1 MPDPTSPLPAEE
13 PGHERRAAVRQRFD
27 WDVACELTSYGVGE
41 RWTAQVRDISV
52 EGLGLVL
59 DRAFESGTV
68 LEVELAS
75 RDGTLAYTV
84 VARVSHSRPLDAG
97 RWLVGCSFVGRVN
110 DDELRDLL

>member
-13 PGHERRAAVRQRFD
+13 PGRERRATVRQRFD

-41 RWTAQVRDISV
+41 RWTAQVLDISA
-52 EGLGLVL
+52 EGLGLGL
-59 DRAFESGTV
+59 DRVFESGTV

-84 VARVSHSRPLDAG
+84 VARVSHSRPFGEG
-97 RWLVGCSFVGRVN
+97 RWLAGCSFVGRVS
-110 DDELRDLL
+110 DEELRDIL

>member
-1 MPDPTSPLPAEE
+1 MSDPTPLDD

-41 RWTAQVRDISV
+41 RWAAQVRDISA

-59 DRAFESGTV
+59 DRAFDAGTV

-75 RDGTLAYTV
+75 RDGSLAYTV
-84 VARVSHSRPLDAG
+84 VARVSHSRPLADG
-97 RWLVGCSFVGRVN
+97 QWLAGCSFVGKVS